1 MNKPRKEN
9 SFQGEQAEYFTTS
22 AGDMVDLDSESQS
35 LQGDLG
41 RPNTSTDSEFYS
53 EDENA
58 KPKEGKRL
66 SRAKAK
72 KARRIETAKKHA
84 KGPTKPMREIQKTI
98 DHILWDDRL
107 DETEW
112 LVGYEDRHNAQML
125 EKPLLD
131 WKPKGGKLK
140 DETEEEFTPLTRIQY
155 LRRKSREE
163 RYWDRG
169 TRTDRI
175 EELAGNAVGRKDQEE
190 DSGEEIEDSGKPSP

>member
-1 MNKPRKEN
+1 
-9 SFQGEQAEYFTTS
+9 
-22 AGDMVDLDSESQS
+22 
-35 LQGDLG
+35 
-41 RPNTSTDSEFYS
+41 
-53 EDENA
+53 
-58 KPKEGKRL
+58 
-66 SRAKAK
+66 
-72 KARRIETAKKHA
+72 
-84 KGPTKPMREIQKTI
+84 MREIQKTI